1 MRYTQ
6 KQVELSTANRML
18 EVSEIKDYRDLYI
31 NQASFIARDEYKIA
45 LKDLCN
51 AFGMKPLKSN
61 LELISERLKIDKDN
75 LDRKLFLLNEL
86 NDNSFLIGSKIDIG
100 IISIATLEKLYEI
113 MTRKISQKDI
123 DDEYYATS

>member
-1 MRYTQ
+1 MKYTL
-6 KQVELSTANRML
+6 KQLELSTANRML
-18 EVSEIKDYRDLYI
+18 EVSEIKDYRNSYI
-31 NQASFIARDEYKIA
+31 NRASFNARDEYKLA

-61 LELISERLKIDKDN
+61 LELITERLKIDKEN

-86 NDNSFLIGSKIDIG
+86 NNNSFLIGSKIDIG
-100 IISIATLEKLYEI
+100 ILSIATLEKLYEI
-113 MTRKISQKDI
+113 MTRKISRNDI